1 MEASFHTKCKIA
13 LNKEAIQPHILIWSL
28 KDPVKLPVP
37 IKTALEDEKNEL
49 WLSPISVWEMLLLAE
64 KGRIKLRTNNPGEWL
79 RNALA
84 SLPIKEAPITHEV
97 AIQSR
102 EIDLPHQDPADR
114 FVLATALVF
123 DLVLMTVDQKLI
135 GSKYHGTIFGCQ

>member
-1 MEASFHTKCKIA
+1 MKFLLDT
-13 LNKEAIQPHILIWSL
+13 HILIWSL
-28 KDPVKLPVP
+28 KDPAKLPVS
-37 IKTALEDEKNEL
+37 IKTALDDEENEL

-64 KGRIKLRTNNPGEWL
+64 KGRAKLRTNNPGKWL

-97 AIQSR
+97 AIRSR

-114 FVLATALVF
+114 FILATALVF

-135 GSKYHGTIFGCQ
+135 DSKYNGTIFGGQQWQK

>member
-1 MEASFHTKCKIA
+1 MKFLLDT
-13 LNKEAIQPHILIWSL
+13 HILIWSL
-28 KDPVKLPVP
+28 KDPAKLPVP
-37 IKTALEDEKNEL
+37 IKTALDDEKNEL

-64 KGRIKLRTNNPGEWL
+64 KGRAKFRTNNPGKWL
-79 RNALA
+79 RNALT

-97 AIQSR
+97 AIRSR

-114 FVLATALVF
+114 FILATALVF

-135 GSKYHGTIFGCQ
+135 DSKYHGTIFGCQQWQK

>member
-1 MEASFHTKCKIA
+1 MKFLLDT
-13 LNKEAIQPHILIWSL
+13 HILIWSL
-28 KDPVKLPVP
+28 KDPAKLPVP
-37 IKTALEDEKNEL
+37 IKTALDDEKNEL

-64 KGRIKLRTNNPGEWL
+64 KGRAKLRTNNPGKWL
-79 RNALA
+79 RNVLA
-84 SLPIKEAPITHEV
+84 SLPIKEAPISHEV

-114 FVLATALVF
+114 FILATALVF

-135 GSKYHGTIFGCQ
+135 DSKYHGTIFGGQQWQK